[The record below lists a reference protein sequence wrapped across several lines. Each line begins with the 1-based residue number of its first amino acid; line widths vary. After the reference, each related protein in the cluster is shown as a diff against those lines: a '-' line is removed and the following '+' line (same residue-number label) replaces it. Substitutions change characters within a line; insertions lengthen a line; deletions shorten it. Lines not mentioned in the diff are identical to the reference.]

1 MKPTSSNRFALLALA
16 AVSATAS
23 ADTVTVPLSPV
34 ADTRIFNA
42 PWGLDLNDG
51 AGSDIAV
58 YQARDRSLLRFD
70 FGALPTGSS
79 LNAANLVLTVSNPY
93 GGNPNAESMNVHRLT
108 QAWTE
113 GGVTWNRYD
122 GTNAW
127 ASGGGD
133 YDATV
138 RATST
143 ANADTGQ
150 AVTWDVTTLAQE
162 WVANTHPNHGLIVI
176 NSGTTNGFHFASK
189 ESGTAAYRPYLATT
203 ITTPTA
209 PPVGA
214 WTWNGGDGTSG
225 PLDGSGTW
233 TDTDKWW
240 DGAAVATWADGNDAI
255 FGAGGGAGTVTVSG
269 TVAPKSLWFQP
280 VSSGNYTLTGGT
292 IDLGGAFRVVQT
304 DASAS
309 IISSL
314 TNGGLIKQGTGT
326 LSLTSTGTSG
336 SAVNSF
342 AGGTVISGGTI
353 EIYGRSADN
362 GGYTSLGTGPVTIQ
376 NGGTLVSAN
385 EWTTGNEW
393 NAGNVGT
400 ITIQAGGTWTVN
412 GAGSTVRNGL
422 VLNGGTVNGSGVS
435 ADWGGIY
442 LRSTSVSA
450 GGAATSS
457 VSVDTALNSTTLFD
471 VGSGSQ
477 LNYSGN
483 IHNQVLSAGGI
494 AKNGAGTLNL
504 TGNNTYTGPTTAQS
518 GLLEITGGSHTLGTA
533 TANGGTMSFGGNAVA
548 TLGAANTNGGN
559 MSFGGNAVVTLASY
573 TANANWNT
581 LSIGGNADVT
591 FTDGL
596 TLTNLSTA
604 YRFNGGILRT
614 PSIRGSQVVW
624 EPANSG
630 VFFNGTEV
638 FATQNNADFITT
650 NGWESWNVLWI
661 QPGAGAII
669 NTNGFNIGIQR
680 PFCDRDGAGQLTK
693 KGTGT
698 LKLHRVESPPGRFTG
713 GTTVE
718 QGTLEL
724 NGGGSGNGVLRG
736 ALTVLS
742 GAQVTFSGDD
752 GTGFGYNG
760 GAKLDS
766 LTVTGGTVTSAGL
779 NHIWQMSGGVN
790 LDGGTLQS
798 NDGVSDAA
806 GTRLEWGNTAVN
818 VTGDATST
826 LGGRIHI
833 RGDASPT
840 LGITVD
846 DGLASD
852 DLLVSAAITE
862 SQPGCGITKNGGG
875 RMHLT
880 GAYSYTGPTT
890 VNAGT
895 LALDAATLADS
906 STVTIESGAVLHLGH
921 ASTDLVDA
929 LVIDGTP
936 LDAGVYDANSPET
949 SGYITGS
956 GSIEV
961 ALDDPFL
968 AWITPFGVDDE
979 TAEGDP
985 ENDGIA
991 NLVEYVLLNGDSSV
1005 SNPEILPTL
1014 DASGEDFVFT
1024 FTRRAD
1030 STADTTQT
1038 FQYGNDLSGWTT
1050 VTLAEGT
1057 NNGATVSITPS
1068 GSNEQVIVSV
1078 PKDANTRLFGRLQVT
1093 KP

>member
-23 ADTVTVPLSPV
+23 ADTVTVPLGPV
-34 ADTRIFNA
+34 ADTRIFDA
-42 PWGLDLNDG
+42 DWGRNNNDG
-51 AGSDIAV
+51 AGGDIGV
-58 YQARDRSLLRFD
+58 YQSRDRSLLRFD
-70 FGALPTGSS
+70 FGALPAGSS
-79 LNAANLVLTVSNPY
+79 LGAANLVLTVSNPY

-108 QAWTE
+108 QSWTE

-122 GTNAW
+122 GANTW
-127 ASGGGD
+127 ATAGGD
-133 YDATV
+133 YDAAV

-143 ANADTGQ
+143 ANAGTGQ

-162 WVANTHPNHGLIVI
+162 WAANTHPNHGLIVI
-176 NSGTTNGFHFASK
+176 NSGATNGFHFASK
-189 ESGTAAYRPYLATT
+189 ESGNVTYRPYLATT

-233 TDTDKWW
+233 GDAGKWW

-255 FGAGGGAGTVTVSG
+255 FGAGGSAGTVTVSG
-269 TVAPKSLWFQP
+269 TVAPKGLWFQP
-280 VSSGNYTLTGGT
+280 VTSGNYTLTGGT
-292 IDLGGAFRVVQT
+292 IDLGGAFRIVQT

-309 IISSL
+309 IVSSL
-314 TNGGLIKQGTGT
+314 ANGGLIKQGSGT
-326 LSLTSTGTSG
+326 LSLTSTGMSG
-336 SAVNSF
+336 SAVNTF
-342 AGGTVISGGTI
+342 AAGTVISGGTL

-362 GGYTSLGTGPVTIQ
+362 GGFTSLGTGPVTIQ
-376 NGGTLVSAN
+376 NGATLVSAN
-385 EWTTGNEW
+385 DWATGNEW
-393 NAGNVGT
+393 NGGNVGT
-400 ITIQAGGTWTVN
+400 ITIEAGGTWTVN

-422 VLNGGTVNGSGVS
+422 VLNGGTVNGSGVN
-435 ADWGGIY
+435 ADWGGLY
-442 LRSTSVSA
+442 LRSTSISA
-450 GGAATSS
+450 AGAATSS
-457 VSVDTALNSTTLFD
+457 VSVDTALNSTTPFN
-471 VGSGSQ
+471 VGAGGQ
-477 LNYSGN
+477 LNYSGP
-483 IHNQVLSAGGI
+483 IHNRIFTTGGI
-494 AKNGAGTLNL
+494 AKNGEGTLTL
-504 TGNNTYTGPTTAQS
+504 TGNNTYTGPTTSQG
-518 GLLEITGGSHTLGTA
+518 GLLQITGGNH
-533 TANGGTMSFGGNAVA
+533 
-548 TLGAANTNGGN
+548 TLGAATTNGGN
-559 MSFGGNAVVTLASY
+559 MSFGGNAVATLASY

-581 LSIGGNADVT
+581 LSLGGNADVT
-591 FTDGL
+591 FTGGL

-624 EPANSG
+624 EATNSG

-638 FATQNNADFITT
+638 FATQDNADFITM

-693 KGTGT
+693 KGAGT

-718 QGTLEL
+718 QGTLDL
-724 NGGGSGNGVLRG
+724 TGGSSGNGVLRG

-742 GAQVTFSGDD
+742 GAQVTFSDDD

-760 GAKLDS
+760 GARLDS
-766 LTVTGGTVTSAGL
+766 LTVNGGTVTSAGA

-790 LDGGTLQS
+790 LNGGTLQS
-798 NDGVSDAA
+798 NNGVSDAA

-818 VTGDATST
+818 VSGDATST

-833 RGDASPT
+833 RGDVSST
-840 LGITVD
+840 LDITVD
-846 DGLASD
+846 DGLATD

-890 VNAGT
+890 VFAGT
-895 LALDAATLADS
+895 LALDAATLADG

-921 ASTDLVDA
+921 SSTDLVDA
-929 LVIDGTP
+929 LVINGTP
-936 LDAGVYDANSPET
+936 LEPGVYDATSPET
-949 SGYITGS
+949 LGYITGT

-961 ALDDPFL
+961 PLDDPFV
-968 AWITPFGVDDE
+968 AWISPFGVNDE

-991 NLVEYVLLNGDSSV
+991 NLLEYVLLNGDPSV

-1014 DASGEDFVFT
+1014 DASGANFVFT
-1024 FTRRAD
+1024 FTRRAA

-1038 FQYGNDLSGWTT
+1038 FQYGGDLSGWTT
-1050 VTLAEGT
+1050 VTLADGT
-1057 NNGATVSITPS
+1057 NNGATVAITPS
-1068 GSNEQVIVSV
+1068 GSNEVVSVSV
-1078 PKDANTRLFGRLQVT
+1078 PKGANTRLFGRLQVT